1 MLTGRTQI
9 CKTTGAVKHD
19 ENRCPLGRTTGK
31 AAGAPLCVA
40 HGFAVWYFT
49 NTSGRAASQV
59 PSCGEHPQLS
69 HGRMKSWGWVGQER
83 GGRRHHPPDHTFS
96 DSSLC
101 FIIGCCLNDLLGH
114 LLTVIGGN

>member
-1 MLTGRTQI
+1 MKTGVLWGERQGRQQEHHSVLLTGLQFGILRILQ
-9 CKTTGAVKHD
+9 A
-19 ENRCPLGRTTGK
+19 EQLP
-31 AAGAPLCVA
+31 
-40 HGFAVWYFT
+40 
-49 NTSGRAASQV
+49 QV